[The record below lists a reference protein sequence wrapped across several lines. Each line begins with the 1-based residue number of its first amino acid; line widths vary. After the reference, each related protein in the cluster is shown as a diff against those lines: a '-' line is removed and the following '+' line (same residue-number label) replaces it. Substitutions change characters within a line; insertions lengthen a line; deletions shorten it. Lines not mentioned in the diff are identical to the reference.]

1 MVNSGKLSK
10 ESLQELN
17 TVDLRKVSSAFILI
31 EGEHTG
37 LKEEAARF
45 IAGKVY
51 KDKTGWRDFKRYTAR
66 NHTWRVEEIDK
77 ILNEVGKVK
86 PVLKHIILLDD
97 LDIIERGV
105 GDKMLKRLE
114 DFKSPTLLIGFV
126 SKSSSLPVT
135 VQSRAYHIFKVRS
148 DESDKLVSKFKDET
162 SEKIERFF
170 DSLEGDNLEQI
181 LEVFSKVK
189 NNEIMDMKEKELYQV
204 VKLSAMKRV
213 IESNLD
219 IYVKNSLLAKIEI
232 VMGSEKSNTPIY
244 YTLLGVKEIVTKSSS
259 DSK

>member
-1 MVNSGKLSK
+1 
-10 ESLQELN
+10 
-17 TVDLRKVSSAFILI
+17 
-31 EGEHTG
+31 
-37 LKEEAARF
+37 
-45 IAGKVY
+45 
-51 KDKTGWRDFKRYTAR
+51 
-66 NHTWRVEEIDK
+66 
-77 ILNEVGKVK
+77 
-86 PVLKHIILLDD
+86 
-97 LDIIERGV
+97 
-105 GDKMLKRLE
+105 
-114 DFKSPTLLIGFV
+114 LIGFV

-213 IESNLD
+213 IESSLD
-219 IYVKNSLLAKIEI
+219 IYVKNTLLAKIEI

-259 DSK
+259 VSK

>member
-1 MVNSGKLSK
+1 MAYSSKLSI

-17 TVDLRKVSSAFILI
+17 KVDLRKVSSAFILI

-135 VQSRAYHIFKVRS
+135 VQSRAYHIFKVSS

-162 SEKIERFF
+162 SEKI
-170 DSLEGDNLEQI
+170 

-189 NNEIMDMKEKELYQV
+189 NNEILDMKEKELYQV

>member
-1 MVNSGKLSK
+1 MVDRSKLSK
-10 ESLQELN
+10 ESLLELN
-17 TVDLRKVSSAFILI
+17 TIDLRKVSSAFILL
-31 EGEHTG
+31 EGKSKG
-37 LKEEAARF
+37 LKEDAARI
-45 IAGKVY
+45 IAGRVY
-51 KDKTGWRDFKRYTAR
+51 NDKTGWRDFKRYTAR

-86 PVLKHIILLDD
+86 PVFKHIIILDD

-148 DESDKLVSKFKDET
+148 DELDEPVSTFKDEIR
-162 SEKIERFF
+162 EKIERFL
-170 DSLEGDNLEQI
+170 DSLEDDNLEQI
-181 LEVFSKVK
+181 LEAFSKVK
-189 NNEIMDMKEKELYQV
+189 NNEIMDIKEKELYQV
-204 VKLSAMKRV
+204 VKFSAMKKV
-213 IESNLD
+213 IKSNLD

-244 YTLLGVKEIVTKSSS
+244 YTLLGVKEIITKSSS
-259 DSK
+259 VSK